1 MAISLN
7 VAAFQPLEEF
17 EKRIEEYIHSLKDV
31 PLAEGHKQVYFPGE
45 MEAQADAEN
54 RKLGLLLPEDTLL
67 SLKQVAI
74 ESGLEKQLPF

>member
-1 MAISLN
+1 
-7 VAAFQPLEEF
+7 
-17 EKRIEEYIHSLKDV
+17 
-31 PLAEGHKQVYFPGE
+31 